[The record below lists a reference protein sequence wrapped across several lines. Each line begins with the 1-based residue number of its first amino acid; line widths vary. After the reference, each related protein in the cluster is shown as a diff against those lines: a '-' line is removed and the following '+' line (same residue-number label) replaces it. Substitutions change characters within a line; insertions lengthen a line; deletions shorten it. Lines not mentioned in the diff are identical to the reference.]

1 MNFPMI
7 SNAILLIG
15 LLQEVYIMAANFGRC
30 QMEMVRNLR
39 FKKLT
44 IKKLTVKNLRLKR
57 KNIYSHIVFSLDI

>member
-15 LLQEVYIMAANFGRC
+15 LLQEVYIMAANVGRC

-39 FKKLT
+39 FK
-44 IKKLTVKNLRLKR
+44 NLRLK
-57 KNIYSHIVFSLDI
+57 NLG